1 MYVLD
6 DADYKAPTR
15 RHEMDH
21 TNHTNHTNRTDHTN
35 HTHHTNQE

>member
-6 DADYKAPTR
+6 DADYNPTR

-35 HTHHTNQE
+35 HTDHTNQE